1 MLKDHYAVLGVSRG
15 ADAAAIHSA
24 FRALARRY
32 HPDVGSGASANKF
45 REALEAY
52 QILSDPDRRHQHDLD
67 LGKSIV
73 RAPKIAA
80 EPLFQEHRD
89 PFHFRRTMVFE
100 HEDLFREL
108 LGWLHSEFDDI

>member
-1 MLKDHYAVLGVSRG
+1 MCGC
-15 ADAAAIHSA
+15 
-24 FRALARRY
+24 
-32 HPDVGSGASANKF
+32 
-45 REALEAY
+45 EAY